1 MSDTTLAVPA
11 RAELP
16 RGWFDSL
23 TAYLPEAYRAQAGVA
38 GGFAVRPS
46 EAGDI
51 DLWIPAGP
59 DYLQT
64 YCDIKNHL
72 VAAGHIP
79 TPAGLDDWVLEE
91 VYPDGRHLVAIIKG
105 ALLGKDLQMLVAETP
120 DAQALVDSF
129 DLSVHALGIS
139 KRDDEFFNVHFGKD
153 WTPASAPIQVLRFT
167 TPQSTLD
174 RLYKLGERYGLT
186 WSAADEAQLV
196 KALPTEREGLFD
208 TREEAA
214 A

>member
-23 TAYLPEAYRAQAGVA
+23 TAYLPEAYRPKAVIA
-38 GGFAVRPS
+38 GGFAVRQQD
-46 EAGDI
+46 ATDI
-51 DLWIPAGP
+51 DLWIPAGG

-79 TPAGLDDWVLEE
+79 TPAALQEWVLEE
-91 VYPDGRHLVAIIKG
+91 VYPDGRHLVATIKN
-105 ALLGKDLQMLVAETP
+105 ALLGKDLQILVAEAP

-129 DLSVHALGIS
+129 DLSVHALGLS
-139 KRDDEFFNVHFGKD
+139 KKDNENFLVHFGKD
-153 WTPASAPIQVLRFT
+153 WTPASEPIKVLRFT

-174 RLYKLGERYGLT
+174 RLYKLAARYGLT
-186 WSAADEAQLV
+186 WDHEQEGELV
-196 KALPTEREGLFD
+196 RKLPTERE
-208 TREEAA
+208 EAA
-214 A
+214 